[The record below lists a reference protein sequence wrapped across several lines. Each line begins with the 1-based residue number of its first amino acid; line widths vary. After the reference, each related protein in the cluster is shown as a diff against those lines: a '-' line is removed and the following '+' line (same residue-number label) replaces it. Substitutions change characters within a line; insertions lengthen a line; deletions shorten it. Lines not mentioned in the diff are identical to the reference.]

1 VNRPL
6 YDSAPKDQ
14 RSSRTNSWK
23 EQPGVGQIT
32 LGDTSPLVA
41 MECSRRVNPCP
52 FGHVI
57 EALNRRMVEEWHGA
71 QCMGG
76 GSAVTRLYRLTLTY
90 LRSRYVGFCHFESNL
105 LSQRNIEAQI
115 LPKDKRLSK
124 RIVIAWAL
132 TS

>member
-1 VNRPL
+1 VNEAL
-6 YDSAPKDQ
+6 YDSDPKDQ

-57 EALNRRMVEEWHGA
+57 EALKRRMVEGWHGA
-71 QCMGG
+71 QYMGG

-90 LRSRYVGFCHFESNL
+90 LRSRYAGFDHFKTNL
-105 LSQRNIEAQI
+105 LSQRNIKVSN
-115 LPKDKRLSK
+115 P
-124 RIVIAWAL
+124 
-132 TS
+132 T

>member
-1 VNRPL
+1 MNEPL

-32 LGDTSPLVA
+32 LGDTPLVA
-41 MECSRRVNPCP
+41 MEYSRRVNPCP

-57 EALNRRMVEEWHGA
+57 EALNRRMVDGWHGV

-76 GSAVTRLYRLTLTY
+76 GSAVTRLCRLTLTY
-90 LRSRYVGFCHFESNL
+90 LRSRYAGFGHFESNL
-105 LSQRNIEAQI
+105 LSQRNIKASN
-115 LPKDKRLSK
+115 P
-124 RIVIAWAL
+124 
-132 TS
+132 T